1 MLGRARG
8 NQERIIVAAHQAEMM
23 ARQKTLRPLTHY
35 LPKAK
40 PTAKRDGAG
49 DLLAMM
55 KRFKTK
61 QDAKEG

>member
-1 MLGRARG
+1 MSGRARG
-8 NQERIIVAAHQAEMM
+8 NQERIIALAHQSAMFM
-23 ARQKTLRPLTHY
+23 GQKLKPLDHY